1 MNIESKDQRIQQRIK
16 CREQYEK
23 NYGLKMKYSFYSA
36 LIFFMISSP
45 QMYKFTSRFTDT
57 AINGCPTSL
66 GLIMHTIFFML
77 ALFGFMN
84 LPKDI

>member
-1 MNIESKDQRIQQRIK
+1 MKTSERIK
-16 CREQYEK
+16 CREQWEK
-23 NYGLKMKYSFYSA
+23 NYALKMKYSLYSA

-45 QMYKFTSRFTDT
+45 QMYKLTSKIVPS
-57 AINGCPTSL
+57 AIYGCPTPL
-66 GLIMHTIFFML
+66 GLVIHTFVFML